1 MYERKKR
8 HVSFGKMPGFF
19 DSIEALWRGEEEG
32 KVAAEPAARTSSSSS
47 FWLWTLI
54 GTVVVIGATVG
65 LSILVSKT
73 QQDALESKLDDR
85 VEAAEAL
92 AVTLHNESL
101 RVNATV
107 LLVTGPQGVTGDV
120 GPQGQV
126 GSTGTGATGPTGP
139 AGPTGT
145 GIQGPTGPGGP
156 TGTQGQIGPVG
167 LRGLVGPTGGTGIQG
182 PPGPEGVEGPPCGCG
197 VICSGWASAIN
208 GSESEVWNAG
218 PGSNT
223 SLDYRIY
230 HTSGNPYDFVI
241 SYSTG
246 NIGFG
251 TGSPLYPVHI
261 VRNATSLSQLQLQLS
276 TRNETTYGLRL
287 GYFTPS
293 GSSSYGAIQALD
305 NGNGSPL
312 LLNPSGGAVVIG
324 SSVPPVGSSGL
335 EITGDLRVSQ
345 QLWSNGTLNITGTI
359 TTTNLSITNTYSV
372 PSLSVT
378 GLVTAQTVNATANVT
393 TPLLSATNVSVSSTL
408 TCDTLNATTSA
419 SFTSLSIASSLS
431 TTNLTVSNTA
441 TVGTL
446 LDVQGSITTPLLTA
460 TTIQGPTNITGQLT
474 ASQLNTSSLVSSGLV
489 NATGALSVSGSATF
503 DSSVNIAS
511 SLVVQGQ
518 LNATNVSC
526 SLFSV
531 TGSSPFTASGSVVV
545 QGQLNASTA
554 NVTSDLVV
562 GNTLTTTNLTVANTL
577 TTANLV
583 LSSQAL
589 TVANLTVSGT
599 ANLGST
605 TLNVS
610 TLGVSTINAAAITA
624 TNVTVTDA
632 LVATRIFLNGSE
644 WRGQFNYFV
653 GSYLSLTNCSQT
665 SLVPASSNPTVV
677 WHVIPPMVQMFYTF
691 LTRVSASV
699 SGINVRFQNWP
710 ANPANLAFNT
720 TTVGTLACGSTSPY
734 PVTGRMNATT
744 TADFSV
750 PGITTSGSTVECTMS
765 VMFFYY
771 AAS

>member
-1 MYERKKR
+1 
-8 HVSFGKMPGFF
+8 MPGFF
-19 DSIEALWRGEEEG
+19 DSIESLWRGGDAEAEG
-32 KVAAEPAARTSSSSS
+32 KAVVEAPARTSSSSS
-47 FWLWTLI
+47 FWLWTLV

-101 RVNATV
+101 RINATV
-107 LLVTGPQGVTGDV
+107 ILVTGPQGETGDV
-120 GPQGQV
+120 GPQGPI
-126 GSTGTGATGPTGP
+126 GSTGTGVTGPTGP

-182 PPGPEGVEGPPCGCG
+182 PQGEQGVEGPPCGCG

-261 VRNATSLSQLQLQLS
+261 VRSATSLSQLQLQLS

-293 GSSSYGAIQALD
+293 GTSSYGAIQALD
-305 NGNGSPL
+305 NGNGAPL

-324 SSVPPVGSSGL
+324 SSAPPVGSSGL
-335 EITGDLRVSQ
+335 EITGDLRISQ

-359 TTTNLSITNTYSV
+359 TTTNLSITNAYTV
-372 PSLSVT
+372 PSLVVS

-408 TCDTLNATTSA
+408 TCDTLNATTTA
-419 SFTSLSIASSLS
+419 SFTALTAASSLS
-431 TTNLTVSNTA
+431 TTNLTVSHTA

-446 LDVQGSITTPLLTA
+446 LDVQGTITTPLLTA

-474 ASQLNTSSLVSSGLV
+474 TSQLNTSSLVSSGLI
-489 NATGALSVSGSATF
+489 NATGTLSVSGSATF
-503 DSSVNIAS
+503 ASSVNIAS
-511 SLVVQGQ
+511 SLVVQNQ
-518 LNATNVSC
+518 LNATNITC

-531 TGSSPFTASGSVVV
+531 TNSPFTASGDVVV

-562 GNTLTTTNLTVANTL
+562 GNTLTTTNLTVSNTL

-589 TVANLTVSGT
+589 SVANLTVSGT

-610 TLGVSTINAAAITA
+610 TLGVSTISAASVTA

-653 GSYLSLTNCSQT
+653 GSYLSLTNCSQSST
-665 SLVPASSNPTVV
+665 VPASSNPTVA
-677 WHVIPPMVQMFYTF
+677 WHVIPPMVQMFFTF
-691 LTRVSASV
+691 LTRVSASITGV
-699 SGINVRFQNWP
+699 NVRFQNWP
-710 ANPANLAFNT
+710 ANPIDPAYNT
-720 TTVGTLACGSTSPY
+720 TTVGTLACGSTLY
-734 PVTGRMNATT
+734 PVTGAMNATT
-744 TADFSV
+744 TVDFSV
-750 PGITTSGSTVECTMS
+750 PGITTSGSTVECIMS
-765 VMFFYY
+765 VMFFYK
-771 AAS
+771 ASS